1 MPKAADVV
9 RRERAG
15 RREVSRQITAS
26 FQDNFA
32 PGLPARRTVVGSDV
46 ELVRIQ
52 CSLEDLKE
60 VVMGAIAVDDQ
71 KTTDIPK
78 SSGILIGS
86 SYLPN
91 PRMSVVIE
99 VNVID
104 VLAIAD
110 LPSIPCEIG

>member
-1 MPKAADVV
+1 M
-9 RRERAG
+9 
-15 RREVSRQITAS
+15 
-26 FQDNFA
+26 
-32 PGLPARRTVVGSDV
+32 

-71 KTTDIPK
+71 KTTDILK

>member
-1 MPKAADVV
+1 MPKAAKVV
-9 RRERAG
+9 RSEGAG
-15 RREVSRQITAS
+15 SREVARQITAS

-32 PGLPARRTVVGSDV
+32 PGLPSRRTVVGSDV

-78 SSGILIGS
+78 GSGILIGS

-91 PRMSVVIE
+91 PRMGVVIE

-104 VLAIAD
+104 VLAVAD
-110 LPSIPCEIG
+110 LTAIPCEIG

>member
-15 RREVSRQITAS
+15 RREVARQISAS

-71 KTTDIPK
+71 KTTDISK
-78 SSGILIGS
+78 SAGVLVCTANP
-86 SYLPN
+86 PN
-91 PRMSVVIE
+91 SRVGVLIE
-99 VNVID
+99 VNI
-104 VLAIAD
+104 
-110 LPSIPCEIG
+110 CGF

>member
-1 MPKAADVV
+1 M
-9 RRERAG
+9 
-15 RREVSRQITAS
+15 
-26 FQDNFA
+26 
-32 PGLPARRTVVGSDV
+32 

-52 CSLEDLKE
+52 CSLEDLKK

-91 PRMSVVIE
+91 PRMGVVIE

-104 VLAIAD
+104 VLAVAD
-110 LPSIPCEIG
+110 LTAIPSEICRTAADSDVLNYGFSGDFQSPN

>member
-9 RRERAG
+9 RRERAC
-15 RREVSRQITAS
+15 RRQVACQIATG

-32 PGLPARRTVVGSDV
+32 PRLPSRRTVVGSDV

-52 CSLEDLKE
+52 CSLEDLKK

-91 PRMSVVIE
+91 PRMGVVIE

-104 VLAIAD
+104 VLAVAD
-110 LPSIPCEIG
+110 LTAIPCEIG